1 MIKKLS
7 MLAFMA
13 LAISAPVKASGIDET
28 EVKICEMLGAA
39 ANSVM
44 TARQYGTSPIEIRDK
59 LKTILVKHDMLYVL
73 PMIDIY
79 ITEAYE
85 QTAYS
90 TEKMKDWASSS
101 FKSDKEAECL
111 RYFFKNEDA

>member
-7 MLAFMA
+7 MLALMA
-13 LAISAPVKASGIDET
+13 LAISTPAKAADIDET

-39 ANSVM
+39 ANAVM
-44 TARQYGTSPIEIRDK
+44 TARQNSTSPIEIRNR
-59 LKTILVKHDMLYVL
+59 LKDILVKNDMMYVL

>member
-7 MLAFMA
+7 LFAFMA
-13 LAISAPVKASGIDET
+13 LAISTPVQAAEIDET
-28 EVKICEMLGAA
+28 DIQICEMLGAA
-39 ANSVM
+39 ATAVM
-44 TARQYGTSPIEIRDK
+44 TARQNSTSPIYIRDR
-59 LKTILVKHDMLYVL
+59 LKAILVKHEMLYVM

-90 TEKMKDWASSS
+90 TEKMKDWAIAS
-101 FKSDKEAECL
+101 FQSDKEAECL
-111 RYFFKNEDA
+111 RHFFKKDDA

>member
-1 MIKKLS
+1 MFKKLT

-13 LAISAPVKASGIDET
+13 LAVSTPAKAAKIDET
-28 EVKICEMLGAA
+28 DVQICEMLGAA
-39 ANSVM
+39 ATAVM
-44 TARQYGTSPIEIRDK
+44 TARQNNRPPTYIRGR
-59 LKTILVKHDMLYVL
+59 LKDILVENEMVYVL

-90 TEKMKDWASSS
+90 TEKMKDWAIAS

-111 RYFFKNEDA
+111 RYFFNKDDA

>member
-1 MIKKLS
+1 MFKKLS
-7 MLAFMA
+7 LFAFMA
-13 LAISAPVKASGIDET
+13 LAVSTPSKAVDIDET
-28 EVKICEMLGAA
+28 DVKVCEMLGSAA
-39 ANSVM
+39 TAVM
-44 TARQYGTSPIEIRDK
+44 TARQNSTSPIYIRDR
-59 LKTILVKHDMLYVL
+59 LKAILVKHKMLYVM

-90 TEKMKDWASSS
+90 TEKMKDWAINS

-111 RYFFKNEDA
+111 RYFFNKDDA

>member
-1 MIKKLS
+1 MIKKLT

-13 LAISAPVKASGIDET
+13 LAVSTPAKAAKIDET
-28 EVKICEMLGAA
+28 DVQICEMLGAA
-39 ANSVM
+39 ATAVM
-44 TARQYGTSPIEIRDK
+44 TARQNNRPPTYIRGR
-59 LKTILVKHDMLYVL
+59 LKDILVENEMVYVL

-90 TEKMKDWASSS
+90 TEKMKDWAIAS
-101 FKSDKEAECL
+101 FQSDKEAECL
-111 RYFFKNEDA
+111 RYFFKKDDA

>member
-7 MLAFMA
+7 MLALMA
-13 LAISAPVKASGIDET
+13 LAISTPAKAADIDET

-39 ANSVM
+39 ANAVM
-44 TARQYGTSPIEIRDK
+44 TARQNSTSPIEIRNR
-59 LKTILVKHDMLYVL
+59 LKDILVENDMMYVL

-90 TEKMKDWASSS
+90 TEKMKDWATVS

-111 RYFFKNEDA
+111 RYYFKNEDA

>member
-13 LAISAPVKASGIDET
+13 LAVSTPTKAAEISDF
-28 EVKICEMLGAA
+28 EVKSCEMLGAA
-39 ANSVM
+39 ANAVM
-44 TARQYGTSPIEIRDK
+44 TARQHGTSPIYIRER
-59 LKTILVKHDMLYVL
+59 LKDILVENEMPFVMKMVDA
-73 PMIDIY
+73 Y
-79 ITEAYE
+79 ITEAYK

-90 TEKMKDWASSS
+90 TEKMRDWAINS

-111 RYFFKNEDA
+111 RYFFEKDDA